1 MLRST
6 ASTRPLSTLLAVL
19 LLSGGAVACGSSGG
33 EPDQSVTIPSTP
45 LTDPGATGAGASS
58 AAPAAGS
65 STGSPDS
72 GAQAPASTVNPLLAT
87 DATVHVVGSPGRLWV
102 WATVDRAAV
111 VRRTPATSARSIGTI
126 ATTTPEGTAGNVQ
139 ILATQTVKGT
149 VWTRV
154 AFPSLPNGGVGWIP
168 RSSLGALHLV
178 DTQLTID
185 RKHLV
190 ATLRRD
196 GKIIFT
202 APVGVGQ
209 NATPTPSGTFFIR
222 DQLAGFNGSP
232 VYGPIAFGT
241 SARSAVLTDWPAGGY
256 VGIHGTNEP
265 QLIPGQVSHGC
276 VRLRNPDILRLAKL
290 MPIGS
295 SVRII

>member
-1 MLRST
+1 MRSAT
-6 ASTRPLSTLLAVL
+6 SRRHLSSLLAAL
-19 LLSGGAVACGSSGG
+19 LLSAGAVACGGSGG

-45 LTDPGATGAGASS
+45 LTDPAATTGGSTDAGGAPSSSSASS
-58 AAPAAGS
+58 AADG
-65 STGSPDS
+65 G
-72 GAQAPASTVNPLLAT
+72 APAGTVSPLLAKD
-87 DATVHVVGSPGRLWV
+87 DAVHVVGSPGRLWV

-111 VRRTPATSARSIGTI
+111 VRRTPAASARSVGTI

-139 ILATQTVKGT
+139 ILATQTVKGAT
-149 VWTRV
+149 WTRV
-154 AFPSLPNGGVGWIP
+154 AFPSLPNGGVGWVP
-168 RSSLGALHLV
+168 RSTLGALHLV

-185 RKHLV
+185 RKRLV

-196 GKIIFT
+196 GRVVFT

-222 DQLAGFNGSP
+222 DVLAGFDGSP
-232 VYGPIAFGT
+232 VYGPVAFGT

-276 VRLRNPDILRLAKL
+276 VRLRNADILRLSKL
-290 MPIGS
+290 MPVGS
-295 SVRII
+295 SVRIL